1 MIEIQLSRKSPK
13 LSFVEWNKYLDEIS
27 DNKKMDL
34 NCVKA
39 KLIECG
45 EPGFTGGTVKAVH

>member
-1 MIEIQLSRKSPK
+1 MSRKSPK